1 MSNHTCQTASL
12 ETNTGKGLL
21 RKIVRHKSTW
31 NDEWTLHA
39 GESTDWKIVFTRKT
53 RGELGEPDTEI
64 VVETD
69 SVVRLRGDTGRV
81 RPFHD
86 AEEVTVPPTRWISLW
101 ACDTAT
107 VAEFLLDGWSLEVTH
122 SAGSVN
128 SSQEGIAFAYLS
140 LVKGC
145 QGVEIGGQTT
155 YLRGRQVCSGAC
167 RT

>member
-1 MSNHTCQTASL
+1 MNSTVQSASL

-21 RKIVRHKSTW
+21 RKIVRHKPTW

-39 GESTDWKIVFTRKT
+39 GESTGWRIVFTRKT
-53 RGELGEPDTEI
+53 RGELGEPDVEV

-69 SVVRLRGDTGRV
+69 EVVQQRGHTGVVRS
-81 RPFHD
+81 FHD

-101 ACDTAT
+101 TSDTAT
-107 VAEFLLDGWSLEVTH
+107 VAKFLLDGWSLEVRH

-128 SSQEGIAFAYLS
+128 SSREGIAFAYLS

-155 YLRGRQVCSGAC
+155 YVNGKQVCSGAC
-167 RT
+167 HA